1 MMMKKNAVAFVLALS
16 ALALSGCGKG
26 AVSSTAEANSDVVS
40 SFSHLITLAA
50 VTGLAYQE
58 GKLTFNAVSGA
69 EGYKVSITHQ
79 GESVYS
85 SSIKAAELDI
95 SSLELAGNLVAKVK
109 AYKGLDESPEASL
122 DFTVKVAFGDVVIEA
137 ENNLYN
143 FGTGKETSNF
153 RNNTLAHGGAY
164 VGGID
169 DAGQGVYINYLS
181 PVAGTFAFDAYYTTD
196 MNPAYNDVWV
206 NGVSVARFAF
216 SEKTGWGGGSSY
228 NAAMAT
234 VDIPLVK
241 GWNTISVMKNGDS
254 SDNWG
259 SFAELD
265 YFVLHG
271 DKSEYNPDDLST
283 YGSRPSAYRLEA
295 EMGSPRK
302 KNTDT
307 KLNTV
312 KNPCIKEDAT
322 NKYSNGF
329 LMGGIESAYDGVE
342 WHFYSNEKAQYNL
355 KAGYAS
361 GQDGA
366 YLSFFVTQ
374 TPVALTHDAD
384 FADLTPATIKGLSNT
399 GWNKVATTAATTS
412 VTFEAGDNYLYC
424 LKASDSAIYQLD
436 YVDMSFVSVVA

>member
-1 MMMKKNAVAFVLALS
+1 MMKKNVAAFALLLAT
-16 ALALSGCGKG
+16 LALSGCGKG
-26 AVSSTAEANSDVVS
+26 TVSTASGKSSDATSSVS
-40 SFSHLITLAA
+40 HPLTLAA
-50 VTGLAYQE
+50 VTGLAYQN
-58 GKLTFNAVSGA
+58 GKLTFNAVTGA
-69 EGYKVSITHQ
+69 EGYKVVITHQ

-85 SSIKAAELDI
+85 SSVMATEVDL
-95 SSLELAGNLVAKVK
+95 SSLELAGNLLAKVK
-109 AYKGLDESPEASL
+109 AYKGLEESPEASL
-122 DFTVKVAFGDVVIEA
+122 EFVVKVAFGDIVIEA

-143 FGTGKETSNF
+143 FGTGKDTSNF

-164 VGGID
+164 VGGVD

-216 SEKTGWGGGSSY
+216 SEKTGWGGASSY

-234 VDIPLVK
+234 VNIPLVK

-254 SDNWG
+254 TDNWG
-259 SFAELD
+259 SYAELD

-271 DKSEYNPDDLST
+271 DKSEYNPDDLSA
-283 YGSRPSAYRLEA
+283 YGSHPSAYRLEA

-302 KNTDT
+302 KNADT

-342 WHFYSNEKAQYNL
+342 WHFYSEEKAQYTL

-366 YLSFFVTQ
+366 YLSFYVSQ
-374 TPVALTHDAD
+374 AAIALTHDAD
-384 FADLTPATIKGLSNT
+384 FADMTPATIKGLANT
-399 GWNKVATTAATTS
+399 GWNKVTPTATTASITL
-412 VTFEAGDNYLYC
+412 EAGENYLYC
-424 LKASDSAIYQLD
+424 LKAADSAIYQLD
-436 YVDMSFVSVVA
+436 YVDLSFVSVVA